1 MTDFISGRDSG
12 LESFPNYG
20 DAGGFKKS
28 TYTLG
33 CDVGTHL
40 DSGSHFFPG
49 SRKADTYTMKE
60 LTSQAAVIDVTT
72 KVKATPDGNYGLTIK
87 DIQEWE
93 AIYGEIEA
101 GSMIVMKTGWGSK
114 IRDGYAAYTGQD
126 AAGKMHF
133 PGYTP
138 EVADWLLANRNFAGL
153 GIDTA
158 SIDMGTS
165 PDFIVHQ
172 KILNPSVNK
181 YFLENLNLEEV
192 E

>member
-1 MTDFISGRDSG
+1 
-12 LESFPNYG
+12 
-20 DAGGFKKS
+20 
-28 TYTLG
+28 
-33 CDVGTHL
+33 
-40 DSGSHFFPG
+40 
-49 SRKADTYTMKE
+49 MKE
-60 LTSQAAVIDVTT
+60 LTTPAAVIDVTA

-101 GSMIVMKTGWGSK
+101 GSMIVMKSGWGSK

-138 EVADWLLANRNFAGL
+138 EVADWLLANRDFAGL

-165 PDFIVHQ
+165 PDFIVH
-172 KILNPSVNK
+172 
-181 YFLENLNLEEV
+181 
-192 E
+192 